1 MIEKETNL
9 LLQIPNKIDDTIEL
23 YVDGVFIDRLNVN
36 QVNQYRINVLRYIYE
51 TGDSSILNRFY
62 FVGHKDSNDNPGEEI
77 QIQMDIYG
85 NLSWLPYEMN
95 YVRRH
100 MMELMKIERD
110 NIETITKIENKQK
123 LNYDR

>member
-62 FVGHKDSNDNPGEEI
+62 FVGHKDSNDKPGEEI

-100 MMELMKIERD
+100 MMELMKMERD
-110 NIETITKIENKQK
+110 NIETITKIENK
-123 LNYDR
+123 

>member
-62 FVGHKDSNDNPGEEI
+62 FVGHKDSNDKPGEEI

-100 MMELMKIERD
+100 MMELMKMERD
-110 NIETITKIENKQK
+110 NIETITKIENKQ
-123 LNYDR
+123 N

>member
-1 MIEKETNL
+1 MIQEQKDL
-9 LLQIPNKIDDTIEL
+9 LLQIPNKLDDTICL
-23 YVDGVFIDRLNVN
+23 YVDGVFVDRLNIN

-62 FVGHKDSNDNPGEEI
+62 FVGHKDSNDKPGEEI

-100 MMELMKIERD
+100 MMELMKMERD
-110 NIETITKIENKQK
+110 NIETIAKIENK
-123 LNYDR
+123 

>member
-100 MMELMKIERD
+100 MMELMKMERD